1 MDLSESLRLD
11 SDGYLVDLEQWS
23 HTVADELARMEGIR
37 LDQRHWAVINILRD
51 FYRRTGVSP
60 AMRPFVKLA
69 GEELGVEWGSSIAL
83 MKLFPGNPAKVAA
96 KIAGLP
102 RPSNCI

>member
-1 MDLSESLRLD
+1 MDLNESIRLD
-11 SDGYLVDLEQWS
+11 ADGYLVDLEQWS
-23 HTVADELARMEGIR
+23 DTVADELARMEGIQ
-37 LDQRHWAVINILRD
+37 LGQRHWAVITILRD

-69 GEELGVEWGSSIAL
+69 REELGIEWGSSMAL